1 MMQQVDKMIYMKTTI
16 QVIICEKDE
25 DNYHGYM
32 FYNQRQMLNKRFY
45 FFQNVD
51 YSDRRYVYKIHISN
65 HYDERFQLKYIYL

>member
-1 MMQQVDKMIYMKTTI
+1 MQQIDKIKYMKTTI

-32 FYNQRQMLNKRFY
+32 CYNQRQMSNKMFY

-65 HYDERFQLKYIYL
+65 HYDERFQIKYIYL